1 MKDTM
6 KNTTKTTFKSH
17 VGNATDV
24 LPRIEPRADDLSGRA
39 GDAQALLTD
48 WGSRAR
54 RFTRNNPGT
63 VLIGAVALGFLLARA
78 ARHG

>member
-1 MKDTM
+1 MKVSF
-6 KNTTKTTFKSH
+6 KTDGPSATGTIDKS
-17 VGNATDV
+17 VIDQ
-24 LPRIEPRADDLSGRA
+24 IEQRAEEFSA
-39 GDAQALLTD
+39 HAADAQRVLAT

-78 ARHG
+78 ARRA